1 MKMRRILYI
10 IAAGVVICSMATM
23 SSCKKDKG
31 QVNKVNQDSID
42 NLALTDS
49 LATIRAEKDTL
60 NALMMEVSDGM
71 NQILDMQNQM
81 SVENLNTDSPDKK
94 AQLRNSILAIQQGII
109 EQKQRV
115 DNLEKRLKQSTN
127 YSDSMKKQIESLKKQ
142 LDHQESIINNLT
154 AQLEAAHVTIKNL
167 NTKVD
172 SLNTE
177 NANVTSAYHTASAK
191 AQEETQR
198 ANNLVN
204 EMNVCYY
211 VVGSKKELKNQKII
225 ETGFLKRTKVMEGD
239 FTQSYFT
246 KADKR
251 TLNQIAL
258 HSNKAQVMSRHPKG
272 SYEIVDVGGQKVLK
286 ITNPSKFWELSNY
299 LVIKIG

>member
-1 MKMRRILYI
+1 MRKILYFVAALVVMAG
-10 IAAGVVICSMATM
+10 IASM
-23 SSCKKDKG
+23 SSCKKDKAE
-31 QVNKVNQDSID
+31 VAKVNQDSID

-60 NALMMEVSDGM
+60 AALMMEVSDGM
-71 NQILDMQNQM
+71 NQILDMQNQI
-81 SVENLNTDSPDKK
+81 SVENLNSDSPDKK
-94 AQLRNSILAIQQGII
+94 IQLRNNILAIQQGIV

-115 DNLEKRLKQSTN
+115 AQLEKRLKQSTN
-127 YSDSMKKQIESLKKQ
+127 YSDAMKKQIASLKQQ
-142 LDHQESIINNLT
+142 LDHQESIINSLT
-154 AQLEAAHVTIKNL
+154 AQLQAAHVTIKNL

-177 NANVTSAYHTASAK
+177 NAHVTSAYNSASAR

-211 VVGSKKELKNQKII
+211 VVGSKKELKRQKII
-225 ETGFLKRTKVMEGD
+225 ETGFLKKTRVMEGD

-251 TLNQIAL
+251 TLNRIAL
-258 HSNKAQVMSRHPKG
+258 HSKKAEIMSRHPSG
-272 SYEIVDVGGQKVLK
+272 SYVIEDEGGQKVLK
-286 ITNPSKFWELSNY
+286 ITNPSRFWELSNY
-299 LVIKIG
+299 LVVKIK

>member
-1 MKMRRILYI
+1 MRKILYFV
-10 IAAGVVICSMATM
+10 AALVMMAGISSM
-23 SSCKKDKG
+23 SSCKKDKAE
-31 QVNKVNQDSID
+31 VAKVNQDSID

-60 NALMMEVSDGM
+60 AALMMEVSDGM

-81 SVENLNTDSPDKK
+81 SVENLNSDSPDKK
-94 AQLRNSILAIQQGII
+94 IQLRNNILAIQQGIV

-115 DNLEKRLKQSTN
+115 AQLEKRLKQSTN
-127 YSDSMKKQIESLKKQ
+127 YSDAMKKQIASLKQQ
-142 LDHQESIINNLT
+142 LDHQESIINSLT
-154 AQLEAAHVTIKNL
+154 AQLQAAHVTIKNL

-177 NANVTSAYHTASAK
+177 NAHVTSAYNSASAR

-211 VVGSKKELKNQKII
+211 VVGSKKELKRQKII
-225 ETGFLKRTKVMEGD
+225 ETGFLKKTRVMEGD

-251 TLNQIAL
+251 TLNRIAL
-258 HSNKAQVMSRHPKG
+258 HSKKAEIMSRHPSG
-272 SYEIVDVGGQKVLK
+272 SYVIEDEGGQKVLK
-286 ITNPSKFWELSNY
+286 ITNPSRFWELSNY
-299 LVIKIG
+299 LVVKIK

>member
-1 MKMRRILYI
+1 MRKILYFVAALVVMAG
-10 IAAGVVICSMATM
+10 IASM
-23 SSCKKDKG
+23 SSCKKDKAE
-31 QVNKVNQDSID
+31 VAKVNQDSID

-60 NALMMEVSDGM
+60 AALMMEVSDGM

-81 SVENLNTDSPDKK
+81 SVENLNSDSPDKK
-94 AQLRNSILAIQQGII
+94 IQLRNNILAIQQGIV

-115 DNLEKRLKQSTN
+115 AQLEKRLKQSTN
-127 YSDSMKKQIESLKKQ
+127 YSDAMKKQIASLKQQ
-142 LDHQESIINNLT
+142 LDHQESIINSLT
-154 AQLEAAHVTIKNL
+154 AQLQAAHVTIKNL

-177 NANVTSAYHTASAK
+177 NANVTSAYNSASAR

-211 VVGSKKELKNQKII
+211 VVGSKKELKRQKII
-225 ETGFLKRTKVMEGD
+225 ETGFLKKTRVMEGD

-251 TLNQIAL
+251 TLNRIAL
-258 HSNKAQVMSRHPKG
+258 HSKKAEIMSRHPSG
-272 SYEIVDVGGQKVLK
+272 SYVIEDEGGQKVLK
-286 ITNPSKFWELSNY
+286 ITNPSRFWELSNY
-299 LVIKIG
+299 LVVKIK

>member
-1 MKMRRILYI
+1 MRKILYFVAALVVMAG
-10 IAAGVVICSMATM
+10 IASM
-23 SSCKKDKG
+23 SSCKKNKAE
-31 QVNKVNQDSID
+31 VAKVNQDSID

-60 NALMMEVSDGM
+60 AALMMEVSDGM

-94 AQLRNSILAIQQGII
+94 AQLRNNILAIQQGIV

-115 DNLEKRLKQSTN
+115 AQLEKRLKQSTN
-127 YSDSMKKQIESLKKQ
+127 YSDAMKKQIASLKQQ
-142 LDHQESIINNLT
+142 LDHQESIINSLT
-154 AQLEAAHVTIKNL
+154 AQLQAAHVTIKNL

-177 NANVTSAYHTASAK
+177 NAHVTSAYNSASAR

-211 VVGSKKELKNQKII
+211 VVGSKNELKRQKII
-225 ETGFLKRTKVMEGD
+225 ETGFLRKTRVMEGD

-251 TLNQIAL
+251 TLNRIAL
-258 HSNKAQVMSRHPKG
+258 HSKKAEIMSRHPSG
-272 SYEIVDVGGQKVLK
+272 SYVIEDEGGQKVLK
-286 ITNPSKFWELSNY
+286 ITNPSRFWELSNY
-299 LVIKIG
+299 LVVKIK

>member
-1 MKMRRILYI
+1 MRKILYFVAALVVMAG
-10 IAAGVVICSMATM
+10 IASR
-23 SSCKKDKG
+23 SSCKKDKAE
-31 QVNKVNQDSID
+31 VAKVNQDSID

-60 NALMMEVSDGM
+60 AALMMEVSDGM

-81 SVENLNTDSPDKK
+81 SVENLNSDSPDKK
-94 AQLRNSILAIQQGII
+94 IQLRNNILAIQQGIV

-115 DNLEKRLKQSTN
+115 AQLEKRLKQSTN
-127 YSDSMKKQIESLKKQ
+127 YSDAMKKQIASLKQQ
-142 LDHQESIINNLT
+142 LDHQESIINSLT
-154 AQLEAAHVTIKNL
+154 AQLQAAHVTIKNL

-177 NANVTSAYHTASAK
+177 NAHVTSAYNSASAR

-211 VVGSKKELKNQKII
+211 VVGSKKELKRQKII
-225 ETGFLKRTKVMEGD
+225 ETGFLKKTRVMEGD

-251 TLNQIAL
+251 TLNRIAL
-258 HSNKAQVMSRHPKG
+258 HSKKAEIMSRHPSG
-272 SYEIVDVGGQKVLK
+272 SYVIEDEGGQKVLK
-286 ITNPSKFWELSNY
+286 ITNPSRFWELSNY
-299 LVIKIG
+299 LVVKIK

>member
-1 MKMRRILYI
+1 MRKILYFVAALVVMAG
-10 IAAGVVICSMATM
+10 IASM
-23 SSCKKDKG
+23 SSCKKDKAE
-31 QVNKVNQDSID
+31 VAKVNQDSID

-60 NALMMEVSDGM
+60 AALMMEVSDGM

-81 SVENLNTDSPDKK
+81 SVENLNSDSPDKK
-94 AQLRNSILAIQQGII
+94 IQLRNNILAIQQGIV

-115 DNLEKRLKQSTN
+115 AQLEKRLKQSTN
-127 YSDSMKKQIESLKKQ
+127 YSDTMKKQIASLKQQ
-142 LDHQESIINNLT
+142 LDHQESIINSLT
-154 AQLEAAHVTIKNL
+154 AQLQAAHVTIKNL

-177 NANVTSAYHTASAK
+177 NAHVTSAYNSASAR

-211 VVGSKKELKNQKII
+211 VVGSKKELKRQKII
-225 ETGFLKRTKVMEGD
+225 ETGFLKKTRVMEGD

-251 TLNQIAL
+251 TLNRIAL
-258 HSNKAQVMSRHPKG
+258 HSKKAEIMSRHPSG
-272 SYEIVDVGGQKVLK
+272 SYVIEDEGGQKVLK
-286 ITNPSKFWELSNY
+286 ITNPSRFWELSNY
-299 LVIKIG
+299 LVVKIK

>member
-1 MKMRRILYI
+1 MRKILYFVAALVVMAG
-10 IAAGVVICSMATM
+10 IASM
-23 SSCKKDKG
+23 SSCKKDKAE
-31 QVNKVNQDSID
+31 VAKVNQDSID

-60 NALMMEVSDGM
+60 AALMMEVSDGM

-81 SVENLNTDSPDKK
+81 SVENLNNDSPDKK
-94 AQLRNSILAIQQGII
+94 IQLRNNILAIQQGIV

-115 DNLEKRLKQSTN
+115 AQLEKRLKQSTN
-127 YSDSMKKQIESLKKQ
+127 YSDAMKKQIASLKQQ
-142 LDHQESIINNLT
+142 LDHQESIINSLT
-154 AQLEAAHVTIKNL
+154 AQLQAAHVTIKNL

-177 NANVTSAYHTASAK
+177 NAHVTSAYNSASAR

-211 VVGSKKELKNQKII
+211 VVGSKKELKRQKII
-225 ETGFLKRTKVMEGD
+225 ETGFLKKTRVMEGD

-251 TLNQIAL
+251 TLNRIAL
-258 HSNKAQVMSRHPKG
+258 HSKKAEIMSRHPSG
-272 SYEIVDVGGQKVLK
+272 SYVIEDEGGQKVLK
-286 ITNPSKFWELSNY
+286 ITNPSRFWELSNY
-299 LVIKIG
+299 LVVKIK

>member
-1 MKMRRILYI
+1 MRKILYFVAALVVMAG
-10 IAAGVVICSMATM
+10 IASM
-23 SSCKKDKG
+23 SSCKKDKAE
-31 QVNKVNQDSID
+31 VAKVNQDSID

-60 NALMMEVSDGM
+60 AALMMEVSDGM
-71 NQILDMQNQM
+71 NQILYMQNQI
-81 SVENLNTDSPDKK
+81 SVENLNSDSPDKK
-94 AQLRNSILAIQQGII
+94 IQLRNNILAIQQGIV

-115 DNLEKRLKQSTN
+115 AQLEKRLKQSTN
-127 YSDSMKKQIESLKKQ
+127 YSDAMKKQIASLKQQ
-142 LDHQESIINNLT
+142 LDHQESIINSLT
-154 AQLEAAHVTIKNL
+154 AQLQAAHVTIKNL

-177 NANVTSAYHTASAK
+177 NAHVTSAYNSASAR

-211 VVGSKKELKNQKII
+211 VVGSKKELKRQKII
-225 ETGFLKRTKVMEGD
+225 ETGFLKKTRVMEGD

-251 TLNQIAL
+251 TLNRIAL
-258 HSNKAQVMSRHPKG
+258 HSKKAEIMSRHPSG
-272 SYEIVDVGGQKVLK
+272 SYVIEDEGGQKVLK
-286 ITNPSKFWELSNY
+286 ITNPSRFWELSNY
-299 LVIKIG
+299 LVVKIK

>member
-1 MKMRRILYI
+1 
-10 IAAGVVICSMATM
+10 
-23 SSCKKDKG
+23 
-31 QVNKVNQDSID
+31 
-42 NLALTDS
+42 
-49 LATIRAEKDTL
+49 
-60 NALMMEVSDGM
+60 MMEVSDGM

-81 SVENLNTDSPDKK
+81 SVENLNSDSPDKK
-94 AQLRNSILAIQQGII
+94 IQLRNNILAIQQGIV

-115 DNLEKRLKQSTN
+115 AQLEKRLKQSTN
-127 YSDSMKKQIESLKKQ
+127 YSDAMKKQIASLKQQ
-142 LDHQESIINNLT
+142 LDHQESIINSLT
-154 AQLEAAHVTIKNL
+154 AQLQAAHVTIKNL

-177 NANVTSAYHTASAK
+177 NAHVTSAYNSASAR

-211 VVGSKKELKNQKII
+211 VVGSKKELKRQKII
-225 ETGFLKRTKVMEGD
+225 ETGFLKKTRVMEGD

-251 TLNQIAL
+251 TLNRIAL
-258 HSNKAQVMSRHPKG
+258 HSKKAEIMSRHPSG
-272 SYEIVDVGGQKVLK
+272 SYVIEDEGGQKVLK
-286 ITNPSKFWELSNY
+286 ITNPSRFWELSNY
-299 LVIKIG
+299 LVVKIK

>member
-1 MKMRRILYI
+1 MRKILFFV
-10 IAAGVVICSMATM
+10 AALTVMAGIATM
-23 SSCKKDKG
+23 SSCKKNKAE
-31 QVNKVNQDSID
+31 VAKVNQDSID

-60 NALMMEVSDGM
+60 AALMMEVSDGM
-71 NQILDMQNQM
+71 NQILDMQSQM
-81 SVENLNTDSPDKK
+81 SVENLNAESPDKK
-94 AQLRNSILAIQQGII
+94 AQLRNNILAIQQGII

-115 DNLEKRLKQSTN
+115 AQLEKRLKQSTN
-127 YSDSMKKQIESLKKQ
+127 YSDAMKKQIASLKQQ
-142 LDHQESIINNLT
+142 LDHQESIINSLT
-154 AQLEAAHVTIKNL
+154 AQLQAAHVTIKNL

-177 NANVTSAYHTASAK
+177 NAHVTSAYNSASAR

-211 VVGSKKELKNQKII
+211 VVGSKNELKRQKII
-225 ETGFLKRTKVMEGD
+225 ETGFLKKTRVMEGD

-251 TLNQIAL
+251 TLNRIAL
-258 HSNKAQVMSRHPKG
+258 HSKKAEIMSRHPSG
-272 SYEIVDVGGQKVLK
+272 SYVIEDEGGQKVLK
-286 ITNPSKFWELSNY
+286 ITNPSRFWELSNY
-299 LVIKIG
+299 LVVKIK

>member
-1 MKMRRILYI
+1 MRKILYFVAALVVMAG
-10 IAAGVVICSMATM
+10 IASM
-23 SSCKKDKG
+23 SSCKKNKAE
-31 QVNKVNQDSID
+31 VAKVNQDSID

-60 NALMMEVSDGM
+60 AALMMEVSDGM

-94 AQLRNSILAIQQGII
+94 AQLRNNILAIQQGIV

-115 DNLEKRLKQSTN
+115 AQLEKRLKQSTN
-127 YSDSMKKQIESLKKQ
+127 YSDAMKKQIASLKQQ
-142 LDHQESIINNLT
+142 LDHQESIINSLT
-154 AQLEAAHVTIKNL
+154 AQLQAAHVTIKNL

-177 NANVTSAYHTASAK
+177 NAHVTSAYNSASDR

-211 VVGSKKELKNQKII
+211 VVGSKNELKRQKII
-225 ETGFLKRTKVMEGD
+225 ETGFLRKTRVMEGD

-251 TLNQIAL
+251 TLNRIAL
-258 HSNKAQVMSRHPKG
+258 HSKKAEIMSRHPSG
-272 SYEIVDVGGQKVLK
+272 SYVIEDEGGQKVLK
-286 ITNPSKFWELSNY
+286 ITNPSRFWELSNY
-299 LVIKIG
+299 LVVKIK

>member
-1 MKMRRILYI
+1 MRKILYFVAALVVMAG
-10 IAAGVVICSMATM
+10 IASM
-23 SSCKKDKG
+23 SSCKKDKAE
-31 QVNKVNQDSID
+31 VAKVNQDSID

-60 NALMMEVSDGM
+60 AALMMEVSDGM

-81 SVENLNTDSPDKK
+81 SVENLNSDSPDKK
-94 AQLRNSILAIQQGII
+94 IQLRNNILAIQQGIV

-115 DNLEKRLKQSTN
+115 AQLEKRLKQSTN
-127 YSDSMKKQIESLKKQ
+127 YSDAMKKQIASLKQQ
-142 LDHQESIINNLT
+142 LDHQESIINSLT
-154 AQLEAAHVTIKNL
+154 AQLQAAHVTIKNL

-177 NANVTSAYHTASAK
+177 NAHVTSAYNSASAR

-198 ANNLVN
+198 ANTLVN

-211 VVGSKKELKNQKII
+211 VVGSKKELKRQKII
-225 ETGFLKRTKVMEGD
+225 ETGFLKKTRVMEGD

-251 TLNQIAL
+251 TLNRIAL
-258 HSNKAQVMSRHPKG
+258 HSKKAEIMSRHPSG
-272 SYEIVDVGGQKVLK
+272 SYVIEDEGGQKVLK
-286 ITNPSKFWELSNY
+286 ITNPSRFWELSNY
-299 LVIKIG
+299 LVVKIK

>member
-1 MKMRRILYI
+1 MRKILYFVAALVVMAG
-10 IAAGVVICSMATM
+10 IASM
-23 SSCKKDKG
+23 SSCKKDKAE
-31 QVNKVNQDSID
+31 VAKVNQDSID

-60 NALMMEVSDGM
+60 AALMMEVSDGM

-81 SVENLNTDSPDKK
+81 SVENLNSDSPDKK
-94 AQLRNSILAIQQGII
+94 IQLRNNILAIQQGIV

-115 DNLEKRLKQSTN
+115 AQLEKRLKQSTN
-127 YSDSMKKQIESLKKQ
+127 YSDAMKKQIASLKQQ
-142 LDHQESIINNLT
+142 LDHQESIINSLT
-154 AQLEAAHVTIKNL
+154 AQLQAAHVTIKNL

-177 NANVTSAYHTASAK
+177 NAHVISAYNSASAR

-211 VVGSKKELKNQKII
+211 VVGSKKELKRQKII
-225 ETGFLKRTKVMEGD
+225 ETGFLKKTRVMEGD

-251 TLNQIAL
+251 TLNRIAL
-258 HSNKAQVMSRHPKG
+258 HSKKAEIMSRHPSG
-272 SYEIVDVGGQKVLK
+272 SYVIEDEGGQKVLK
-286 ITNPSKFWELSNY
+286 ITNPSRFWELSNY
-299 LVIKIG
+299 LVVKIK

>member
-1 MKMRRILYI
+1 MRKILYFV
-10 IAAGVVICSMATM
+10 AALVVMAGIATM
-23 SSCKKDKG
+23 SSCKKNKAE
-31 QVNKVNQDSID
+31 VAKVNQDSID

-60 NALMMEVSDGM
+60 AALMMEVSDGM
-71 NQILDMQNQM
+71 NQILDMQSQM
-81 SVENLNTDSPDKK
+81 SVENLNAESPDKK
-94 AQLRNSILAIQQGII
+94 AQLRNNILAIQQGIV

-115 DNLEKRLKQSTN
+115 AQLEKRLKQSTN
-127 YSDSMKKQIESLKKQ
+127 YSDAMKKQIASLKQQ
-142 LDHQESIINNLT
+142 LDHQESIINSLT
-154 AQLEAAHVTIKNL
+154 AQLQAAHVTIKNL

-177 NANVTSAYHTASAK
+177 NAHVTSAYNSASAR

-211 VVGSKKELKNQKII
+211 VVGSKNELKRQKII
-225 ETGFLKRTKVMEGD
+225 ETGFLRKTRVMEGD

-251 TLNQIAL
+251 TLNRIAL
-258 HSNKAQVMSRHPKG
+258 HSKKAEIMSRHPSG
-272 SYEIVDVGGQKVLK
+272 SYVIEDEGGQKVLK
-286 ITNPSKFWELSNY
+286 ITNPSRFWELSNY
-299 LVIKIG
+299 LVVKIK

>member
-1 MKMRRILYI
+1 MRKILYFVAALVVMAG
-10 IAAGVVICSMATM
+10 IASM
-23 SSCKKDKG
+23 SSCKKDKAE
-31 QVNKVNQDSID
+31 VAKVNQDSID

-60 NALMMEVSDGM
+60 AALMMEVSDGM

-81 SVENLNTDSPDKK
+81 SVENLNSDSPDKK
-94 AQLRNSILAIQQGII
+94 IQLRNNILAIQQGIV

-115 DNLEKRLKQSTN
+115 AQLEKRLKQSTN
-127 YSDSMKKQIESLKKQ
+127 YSDAMKKQIASLKQQ
-142 LDHQESIINNLT
+142 LDHQESIINSLT
-154 AQLEAAHVTIKNL
+154 AQLQAAHVTIKNL

-177 NANVTSAYHTASAK
+177 NAHVTSAYNSASSR

-211 VVGSKKELKNQKII
+211 VVGSKKELKRQKII
-225 ETGFLKRTKVMEGD
+225 ETGFLKKTRVMEGD

-251 TLNQIAL
+251 TLNRIAL
-258 HSNKAQVMSRHPKG
+258 HSKKAEIMSRHPSG
-272 SYEIVDVGGQKVLK
+272 SYVIEDEGGQKVLK
-286 ITNPSKFWELSNY
+286 ITNPSRFWELSNY
-299 LVIKIG
+299 LVVKIK

>member
-1 MKMRRILYI
+1 MRKILYFVAALVVMAG
-10 IAAGVVICSMATM
+10 IASM
-23 SSCKKDKG
+23 SSCKKDKAE
-31 QVNKVNQDSID
+31 VAKVNQDSID

-60 NALMMEVSDGM
+60 AALMMEVSDGM

-81 SVENLNTDSPDKK
+81 SVENLNSDSPDKK
-94 AQLRNSILAIQQGII
+94 IQLRNHILAIQQGIV

-115 DNLEKRLKQSTN
+115 AQLEKRLKQSTN
-127 YSDSMKKQIESLKKQ
+127 YSDAMKKQIASLKQQ
-142 LDHQESIINNLT
+142 LDHQESIINSLT
-154 AQLEAAHVTIKNL
+154 AQLQAAHVTIKNL
-167 NTKVD
+167 NTKGD

-177 NANVTSAYHTASAK
+177 NAHVTSAYNSASAR

-211 VVGSKKELKNQKII
+211 VVGSKKELKRQKII
-225 ETGFLKRTKVMEGD
+225 ETGFLKKTRVMEGD

-251 TLNQIAL
+251 TLNRIAL
-258 HSNKAQVMSRHPKG
+258 HSKKAEIMSRHPSG
-272 SYEIVDVGGQKVLK
+272 SYVIEDEGGQKVLK
-286 ITNPSKFWELSNY
+286 ITNPSRFWELSNY
-299 LVIKIG
+299 LVVKIK

>member
-1 MKMRRILYI
+1 MRKILYFVAALVVMAG
-10 IAAGVVICSMATM
+10 IASM
-23 SSCKKDKG
+23 SSCKKDKAE
-31 QVNKVNQDSID
+31 VAKVNQDSID

-60 NALMMEVSDGM
+60 AALMMEVSDGM

-81 SVENLNTDSPDKK
+81 SVENLNSDSPDKK
-94 AQLRNSILAIQQGII
+94 IQLRNNILAIQQGIV

-115 DNLEKRLKQSTN
+115 AQLEKRLKQSTN
-127 YSDSMKKQIESLKKQ
+127 YSDAMKKQIASLKQQ
-142 LDHQESIINNLT
+142 LDHQESIINSLT
-154 AQLEAAHVTIKNL
+154 AQLQAAHVTIKNL

-177 NANVTSAYHTASAK
+177 NAHVTSAYNSASAR

-211 VVGSKKELKNQKII
+211 VVGSKKELKRQKII
-225 ETGFLKRTKVMEGD
+225 ETGFLKKTRVMEGD

-251 TLNQIAL
+251 TLNRIAL
-258 HSNKAQVMSRHPKG
+258 HSKKAEIMSRHPSG
-272 SYEIVDVGGQKVLK
+272 SYVIEDEGGQKVLK
-286 ITNPSKFWELSNY
+286 ITNPSRFWELSNY
-299 LVIKIG
+299 LVVKIK

>member
-1 MKMRRILYI
+1 MRKILYFVAALVVMAG
-10 IAAGVVICSMATM
+10 IASM
-23 SSCKKDKG
+23 SSCKKDKTE
-31 QVNKVNQDSID
+31 VAKVNQDSID

-60 NALMMEVSDGM
+60 AALMMEVSDGM

-81 SVENLNTDSPDKK
+81 SVENLNSDSPDKK
-94 AQLRNSILAIQQGII
+94 IQLRNNILAIQQGIV

-115 DNLEKRLKQSTN
+115 AQLEKRLKQSTN
-127 YSDSMKKQIESLKKQ
+127 YSDAMKKQIASLKQQ
-142 LDHQESIINNLT
+142 LDHQESIINSLT
-154 AQLEAAHVTIKNL
+154 AQLQAAHVTIKNL

-177 NANVTSAYHTASAK
+177 NAHVTSAYNSASAR

-211 VVGSKKELKNQKII
+211 VVGSKKELKRQKII
-225 ETGFLKRTKVMEGD
+225 ETGFLKKTSVMEGD

-251 TLNQIAL
+251 TLNRIAL
-258 HSNKAQVMSRHPKG
+258 HSKKAEIMSRHPSG
-272 SYEIVDVGGQKVLK
+272 SYVIEDEGGQKVLK
-286 ITNPSKFWELSNY
+286 ITNPSRFWELSNY
-299 LVIKIG
+299 LVVKIK

>member
-1 MKMRRILYI
+1 MRKILYFVAALVVMAG
-10 IAAGVVICSMATM
+10 IASM
-23 SSCKKDKG
+23 SSCKKDKAE
-31 QVNKVNQDSID
+31 VAKVNQDSID

-60 NALMMEVSDGM
+60 AALMMEVSDGM

-81 SVENLNTDSPDKK
+81 SVENLNSDSPDKK
-94 AQLRNSILAIQQGII
+94 IQLRNNILAIQQGIV

-115 DNLEKRLKQSTN
+115 AQLEKRLKQSTN
-127 YSDSMKKQIESLKKQ
+127 YSDAMKKQIASLKQQ
-142 LDHQESIINNLT
+142 LDHQESIINSLT
-154 AQLEAAHVTIKNL
+154 AQLQAAHVTIKNL

-177 NANVTSAYHTASAK
+177 NAHVTSAYNSASAR

-211 VVGSKKELKNQKII
+211 VVGSKKELKRQKII
-225 ETGFLKRTKVMEGD
+225 ETGFLKKTRVMEGD

-251 TLNQIAL
+251 TLNRIAL
-258 HSNKAQVMSRHPKG
+258 HSKKAEIMSRHPSG
-272 SYEIVDVGGQKVLK
+272 SYVIEDESGQKVLK
-286 ITNPSKFWELSNY
+286 ITNPSRFWELSNY
-299 LVIKIG
+299 LVVKIK

>member
-1 MKMRRILYI
+1 MRKILYFV
-10 IAAGVVICSMATM
+10 AALVVIAGIASM
-23 SSCKKDKG
+23 SSCKKDKAE
-31 QVNKVNQDSID
+31 VAKVNQDSID

-60 NALMMEVSDGM
+60 AALMMEVSDGM

-81 SVENLNTDSPDKK
+81 SVENLNSDSPDKK
-94 AQLRNSILAIQQGII
+94 IQLRNNILAIQQGIV

-115 DNLEKRLKQSTN
+115 AQLEKRLKQSTN
-127 YSDSMKKQIESLKKQ
+127 YSDAMKKQIASLKQQ
-142 LDHQESIINNLT
+142 LDHQESIINSLT
-154 AQLEAAHVTIKNL
+154 AQLQAAHVTIKNL

-177 NANVTSAYHTASAK
+177 NAHVTSAYNSASAR

-211 VVGSKKELKNQKII
+211 VVGSKKELKRQKII
-225 ETGFLKRTKVMEGD
+225 ETGFLKKTRVMEGD

-251 TLNQIAL
+251 TLNRIAL
-258 HSNKAQVMSRHPKG
+258 HSKKAEIMSRHPSG
-272 SYEIVDVGGQKVLK
+272 SYVIEDEGGQKVLK
-286 ITNPSKFWELSNY
+286 ITNPSRFWELSNY
-299 LVIKIG
+299 LVVKIK

>member
-1 MKMRRILYI
+1 MRKILYFVAALVVMAG
-10 IAAGVVICSMATM
+10 IASM
-23 SSCKKDKG
+23 SSCKKDKAE
-31 QVNKVNQDSID
+31 VAKVNQDSID

-60 NALMMEVSDGM
+60 AALMMEVSDGM

-81 SVENLNTDSPDKK
+81 SVENLNSDSPDKK
-94 AQLRNSILAIQQGII
+94 IQLRNNILAIQQGIV

-115 DNLEKRLKQSTN
+115 AQLEKRLKQSTN
-127 YSDSMKKQIESLKKQ
+127 YSDAMKKQIASLKQQ
-142 LDHQESIINNLT
+142 LDHQESIINSLT
-154 AQLEAAHVTIKNL
+154 AQLQAAHVTIKNL

-177 NANVTSAYHTASAK
+177 NAHVTSAYNSASAR

-211 VVGSKKELKNQKII
+211 VVGSKKELKRQKII
-225 ETGFLKRTKVMEGD
+225 ETGFLKKTRVMEGD

-251 TLNQIAL
+251 TLNRIAL
-258 HSNKAQVMSRHPKG
+258 HSKKAEIMSRHPSG
-272 SYEIVDVGGQKVLK
+272 SYVIEDEGGQKVLK
-286 ITNPSKFWELSNY
+286 ITNPSRFWELSNY
-299 LVIKIG
+299 LVVNIK

>member
-1 MKMRRILYI
+1 MRKILYFVAALVVMAG
-10 IAAGVVICSMATM
+10 IASM
-23 SSCKKDKG
+23 SSCKKDKTE
-31 QVNKVNQDSID
+31 VAKVNQDSID

-60 NALMMEVSDGM
+60 AALMMEVSDGM

-81 SVENLNTDSPDKK
+81 SVENLNSDSPDKK
-94 AQLRNSILAIQQGII
+94 IQLRNNILAIQQGIV

-115 DNLEKRLKQSTN
+115 AQLEKRLKQSTN
-127 YSDSMKKQIESLKKQ
+127 YSDAMKKQIASLKQQ
-142 LDHQESIINNLT
+142 LDHQESIINSLT
-154 AQLEAAHVTIKNL
+154 AQLQAAHVTIKNL

-177 NANVTSAYHTASAK
+177 NAHVTSAYNNASAR

-211 VVGSKKELKNQKII
+211 VVGSKKELKRQKII
-225 ETGFLKRTKVMEGD
+225 ETGFLKKTRVMEGD

-251 TLNQIAL
+251 TLNRIAL
-258 HSNKAQVMSRHPKG
+258 HSKKAEIMSRHPSG
-272 SYEIVDVGGQKVLK
+272 SYVIEDEGGQKVLK
-286 ITNPSKFWELSNY
+286 ITNPSRFWELSNY
-299 LVIKIG
+299 LVVKIK

>member
-1 MKMRRILYI
+1 MRKILYFVAALVVMAG
-10 IAAGVVICSMATM
+10 IASM
-23 SSCKKDKG
+23 SSCKKDKTE
-31 QVNKVNQDSID
+31 VAKVNQDSID

-60 NALMMEVSDGM
+60 AALMMEVSDGM
-71 NQILDMQNQM
+71 NQILDMQNQI
-81 SVENLNTDSPDKK
+81 SVENLNSDSPDKK
-94 AQLRNSILAIQQGII
+94 IQLRNNILAIQQGIV

-115 DNLEKRLKQSTN
+115 AQLEKRLKQSTN
-127 YSDSMKKQIESLKKQ
+127 YSDAMKKQIASLKQQ
-142 LDHQESIINNLT
+142 LDHQESIINSLT
-154 AQLEAAHVTIKNL
+154 AQLQAAHVTIKNL

-177 NANVTSAYHTASAK
+177 NAHVTSAYNSASAR

-211 VVGSKKELKNQKII
+211 VVGSKKELKRQKII
-225 ETGFLKRTKVMEGD
+225 ETGFLKKTRVMEGD

-251 TLNQIAL
+251 TLNRIAL
-258 HSNKAQVMSRHPKG
+258 HSKKAEIMSRHPSG
-272 SYEIVDVGGQKVLK
+272 SYVIEDEGGQKVLK
-286 ITNPSKFWELSNY
+286 ITNPSRFWELSNY
-299 LVIKIG
+299 LVVKIK

>member
-1 MKMRRILYI
+1 MRKILYFV
-10 IAAGVVICSMATM
+10 AALVVIAGIASM
-23 SSCKKDKG
+23 SSCKKDKTE
-31 QVNKVNQDSID
+31 VAKVNQDSID

-60 NALMMEVSDGM
+60 AALMMEVSDGM

-81 SVENLNTDSPDKK
+81 SVENLNSDSPDKK
-94 AQLRNSILAIQQGII
+94 IQLRNNILAIQQGIV

-115 DNLEKRLKQSTN
+115 AQLEKRLKQSTN
-127 YSDSMKKQIESLKKQ
+127 YSDAMKKQIASLKQQ
-142 LDHQESIINNLT
+142 LDHQESIINSLT
-154 AQLEAAHVTIKNL
+154 AQLQAAHVTIKNL

-177 NANVTSAYHTASAK
+177 NAHVTSAYNSASAR

-211 VVGSKKELKNQKII
+211 VVGSKKELKRQKII
-225 ETGFLKRTKVMEGD
+225 ETGFLKKTRVMEGD

-251 TLNQIAL
+251 TLNRIAL
-258 HSNKAQVMSRHPKG
+258 HSKKAEIMSRHPSG
-272 SYEIVDVGGQKVLK
+272 SYVIEDEGGQKVLK
-286 ITNPSKFWELSNY
+286 ITNPSRFWELSNY
-299 LVIKIG
+299 LVVKIK

>member
-1 MKMRRILYI
+1 MRKILYFVAALVVMAD
-10 IAAGVVICSMATM
+10 IASM
-23 SSCKKDKG
+23 SSCKKDKAE
-31 QVNKVNQDSID
+31 VAKVNQDSID

-60 NALMMEVSDGM
+60 AALMMEVSDGM

-81 SVENLNTDSPDKK
+81 SVENLNSDSPDKK
-94 AQLRNSILAIQQGII
+94 IQLRNNILAIQQGIV

-115 DNLEKRLKQSTN
+115 AQLEKRLKQSTN
-127 YSDSMKKQIESLKKQ
+127 YSDAMKKQIASLKQQ
-142 LDHQESIINNLT
+142 LDHQESIINSLT
-154 AQLEAAHVTIKNL
+154 AQLQAAHVTIKNL

-177 NANVTSAYHTASAK
+177 NAHVTSAYNSASAR

-211 VVGSKKELKNQKII
+211 VVGSKKELKRQKII
-225 ETGFLKRTKVMEGD
+225 ETGFLKKTRVMEGD

-251 TLNQIAL
+251 TLNRIAL
-258 HSNKAQVMSRHPKG
+258 HSKKAEIMSRHPSG
-272 SYEIVDVGGQKVLK
+272 SYVIEDEGGQKVLK
-286 ITNPSKFWELSNY
+286 ITNPSRFWELSNY
-299 LVIKIG
+299 LVVKIK

>member
-1 MKMRRILYI
+1 MRKILYFVAALVVMAG
-10 IAAGVVICSMATM
+10 IASM
-23 SSCKKDKG
+23 SSCKKDKAE
-31 QVNKVNQDSID
+31 VAKVNQDSID

-60 NALMMEVSDGM
+60 AALMMEVSDGM
-71 NQILDMQNQM
+71 SQILDMQNQM
-81 SVENLNTDSPDKK
+81 SVENLNNDSPDKK
-94 AQLRNSILAIQQGII
+94 IQLRNNILAIQQGIV

-115 DNLEKRLKQSTN
+115 AQLEKRLKQSTN
-127 YSDSMKKQIESLKKQ
+127 YSDAMKKQIASLKQQ
-142 LDHQESIINNLT
+142 LDHQESIINSLT
-154 AQLEAAHVTIKNL
+154 AQLQAAHVTIKNL

-177 NANVTSAYHTASAK
+177 NAHVTSAYNSASAR

-211 VVGSKKELKNQKII
+211 VVGSKKELKRQKII
-225 ETGFLKRTKVMEGD
+225 ETGFLKKTRVMEGD

-251 TLNQIAL
+251 TLNRIAL
-258 HSNKAQVMSRHPKG
+258 HSKKAEIMSRHPSG
-272 SYEIVDVGGQKVLK
+272 SYVIEDEGGQKVLK
-286 ITNPSKFWELSNY
+286 ITNPSRFWELSNY
-299 LVIKIG
+299 LVVKIK

>member
-1 MKMRRILYI
+1 MRKILYFVAALVVMAG
-10 IAAGVVICSMATM
+10 IASM
-23 SSCKKDKG
+23 SSCKKDKAE
-31 QVNKVNQDSID
+31 VAKVNQDSID

-60 NALMMEVSDGM
+60 AALMMEVSDGM

-81 SVENLNTDSPDKK
+81 SVENLNSDSPDKK
-94 AQLRNSILAIQQGII
+94 IQLRNNILAIQQGIV

-115 DNLEKRLKQSTN
+115 AQLEKRLKQSTN
-127 YSDSMKKQIESLKKQ
+127 YSDAMKKQIASLKQQ
-142 LDHQESIINNLT
+142 LDHQESIINSLT
-154 AQLEAAHVTIKNL
+154 AQLQAAHVTIKNL

-177 NANVTSAYHTASAK
+177 NAHVTSAYNSASAR

-211 VVGSKKELKNQKII
+211 VVGSKKELKRQKII
-225 ETGFLKRTKVMEGD
+225 ETGFLKKTRVMEGD

-251 TLNQIAL
+251 TLNRIAL
-258 HSNKAQVMSRHPKG
+258 HSKKAEIMSHHPSG
-272 SYEIVDVGGQKVLK
+272 SYVIEDEGGQKVLK
-286 ITNPSKFWELSNY
+286 ITNPSRFWELSNY
-299 LVIKIG
+299 LVVKIK

>member
-1 MKMRRILYI
+1 MRKILYFVAALVVMAG
-10 IAAGVVICSMATM
+10 IASM
-23 SSCKKDKG
+23 SSCKKDKAE
-31 QVNKVNQDSID
+31 VAKVNQDSID

-60 NALMMEVSDGM
+60 AALMMEVSDGM

-81 SVENLNTDSPDKK
+81 SVENLNNDSPDKK
-94 AQLRNSILAIQQGII
+94 IQLRNNILAIQQGIV

-115 DNLEKRLKQSTN
+115 AQLEKRLKQSTN
-127 YSDSMKKQIESLKKQ
+127 YSDAMKKQIASLKQQ
-142 LDHQESIINNLT
+142 LDHQESIINSLT
-154 AQLEAAHVTIKNL
+154 AQLQAAHVTIKNL

-177 NANVTSAYHTASAK
+177 NTHVTSAYNSASAR

-211 VVGSKKELKNQKII
+211 VVGSKKELKRQKII
-225 ETGFLKRTKVMEGD
+225 ETGFLKKTRVMEGD

-251 TLNQIAL
+251 TLNRIAL
-258 HSNKAQVMSRHPKG
+258 HSKKAEIMSRHPSG
-272 SYEIVDVGGQKVLK
+272 SYVIEDEGGQKVLK
-286 ITNPSKFWELSNY
+286 ITNPSRFWELSNY
-299 LVIKIG
+299 LVVKIK

>member
-1 MKMRRILYI
+1 MRKILYFVAALVVMAG
-10 IAAGVVICSMATM
+10 IASM
-23 SSCKKDKG
+23 SSCKKDKAE
-31 QVNKVNQDSID
+31 VAKVNQDSID

-60 NALMMEVSDGM
+60 AALMMEVSDGM

-81 SVENLNTDSPDKK
+81 SVENLNSDSPDKK
-94 AQLRNSILAIQQGII
+94 IQLRNNILAIQQGIV

-115 DNLEKRLKQSTN
+115 AQLEKRLKQSTN
-127 YSDSMKKQIESLKKQ
+127 YSDAMKKQIASLKQQ
-142 LDHQESIINNLT
+142 LDHQESIINSLT
-154 AQLEAAHVTIKNL
+154 AQLQAAHVTIKNL

-177 NANVTSAYHTASAK
+177 NAHVTSAYNSASAL

-211 VVGSKKELKNQKII
+211 VVGSKKELKRQKII
-225 ETGFLKRTKVMEGD
+225 ETGFLKKTRVMEGD

-251 TLNQIAL
+251 TLNRIAL
-258 HSNKAQVMSRHPKG
+258 HSKKAEIMSRHPSG
-272 SYEIVDVGGQKVLK
+272 SYVIEDEGGQKVLK
-286 ITNPSKFWELSNY
+286 ITNPSRFWELSNY
-299 LVIKIG
+299 LVVKIK

>member
-1 MKMRRILYI
+1 MRKILYFVAALVVMAG
-10 IAAGVVICSMATM
+10 IASM
-23 SSCKKDKG
+23 SSCKKDKAE
-31 QVNKVNQDSID
+31 VAKVNQDSID

-60 NALMMEVSDGM
+60 AALMMEVSDGM

-81 SVENLNTDSPDKK
+81 SVENLNSDSPDKK
-94 AQLRNSILAIQQGII
+94 IQLRNNILAIQQGIV

-115 DNLEKRLKQSTN
+115 AQLEKRLKQSTN
-127 YSDSMKKQIESLKKQ
+127 YSDAMKKQIASLKQQ
-142 LDHQESIINNLT
+142 LDHQESIINSLT
-154 AQLEAAHVTIKNL
+154 AQLQAAHVTIKNL

-177 NANVTSAYHTASAK
+177 NAHVTSAYNSASAR

-211 VVGSKKELKNQKII
+211 VVGSKKELKRQKII
-225 ETGFLKRTKVMEGD
+225 ETGFLKKTRVMEGD

-251 TLNQIAL
+251 TLNRIAL
-258 HSNKAQVMSRHPKG
+258 HSKKAEIMSRHPSG
-272 SYEIVDVGGQKVLK
+272 SYVVEGEGGQKVLK
-286 ITNPSKFWELSNY
+286 ITNPSRFWELSNY
-299 LVIKIG
+299 LVVKIK

>member
-1 MKMRRILYI
+1 MRKILYFVAALVVMAG
-10 IAAGVVICSMATM
+10 IASM
-23 SSCKKDKG
+23 SSCKKDKAE
-31 QVNKVNQDSID
+31 VAKVNQDSID

-60 NALMMEVSDGM
+60 AALMMEVSDGM

-81 SVENLNTDSPDKK
+81 SVENLNSDSPDKK
-94 AQLRNSILAIQQGII
+94 IQLRNNILAIQQGIV

-115 DNLEKRLKQSTN
+115 AQLEKRLKQSTN
-127 YSDSMKKQIESLKKQ
+127 YSDAMKKQIASLKQQ
-142 LDHQESIINNLT
+142 LDHQESIINSLT
-154 AQLEAAHVTIKNL
+154 AQLQAAHVTIKNL

-177 NANVTSAYHTASAK
+177 NAHVTSPYNSASAR

-211 VVGSKKELKNQKII
+211 VVGSKKELKRQKII
-225 ETGFLKRTKVMEGD
+225 ETGFLKKTRVMEGD

-251 TLNQIAL
+251 TLNRIAL
-258 HSNKAQVMSRHPKG
+258 HSKKAEIMSRHPSG
-272 SYEIVDVGGQKVLK
+272 SYVIEDEGGQKVLK
-286 ITNPSKFWELSNY
+286 ITNPSRFWELSNY
-299 LVIKIG
+299 LVVKIK

>member
-1 MKMRRILYI
+1 MRKILYFVAALVVMAG
-10 IAAGVVICSMATM
+10 IASM
-23 SSCKKDKG
+23 SSCKKDKAE
-31 QVNKVNQDSID
+31 VAKVNQDSID

-60 NALMMEVSDGM
+60 AALMMEVSDGM

-81 SVENLNTDSPDKK
+81 SVENLNSDSPDKK
-94 AQLRNSILAIQQGII
+94 IQLRNNILAIQQGIV

-115 DNLEKRLKQSTN
+115 AQLEKRLKQSTN
-127 YSDSMKKQIESLKKQ
+127 YSNAMKKQIASLKQQ
-142 LDHQESIINNLT
+142 LDHQESIINSLT
-154 AQLEAAHVTIKNL
+154 AQLQAAHVTIKNL

-177 NANVTSAYHTASAK
+177 NAHVTSAYNSASAR

-211 VVGSKKELKNQKII
+211 VVGSKKELKRQKII
-225 ETGFLKRTKVMEGD
+225 ETGFLKKTRVMEGD

-251 TLNQIAL
+251 TLNRIAL
-258 HSNKAQVMSRHPKG
+258 HSKKAEIMSRHPSG
-272 SYEIVDVGGQKVLK
+272 SYVIEDEGGQKVLK
-286 ITNPSKFWELSNY
+286 ITNPSRFWELSNY
-299 LVIKIG
+299 LVVKIK

>member
-1 MKMRRILYI
+1 MRKILYFVAALVVMAG
-10 IAAGVVICSMATM
+10 IASM
-23 SSCKKDKG
+23 SSCKKDKAE
-31 QVNKVNQDSID
+31 VAKVNQDSID

-60 NALMMEVSDGM
+60 AALMMEVSDGM

-81 SVENLNTDSPDKK
+81 SVENLNNDSPDKK
-94 AQLRNSILAIQQGII
+94 IQLRNNILAIQQGIV

-115 DNLEKRLKQSTN
+115 AQLEKRLKQSTN
-127 YSDSMKKQIESLKKQ
+127 YSDAMKKQIASLKQQ
-142 LDHQESIINNLT
+142 LDHQESIINGLT
-154 AQLEAAHVTIKNL
+154 AQLQAAHVTIKNL

-177 NANVTSAYHTASAK
+177 NAHVTSAYNSASAR

-211 VVGSKKELKNQKII
+211 VVGSKKELKRQKII
-225 ETGFLKRTKVMEGD
+225 ETGFLKKTRVMEGD

-251 TLNQIAL
+251 TLNRIAL
-258 HSNKAQVMSRHPKG
+258 HSKKAEIMSRHPSG
-272 SYEIVDVGGQKVLK
+272 SYVIEDEGGQKVLK
-286 ITNPSKFWELSNY
+286 ITNPSRFWELSNY
-299 LVIKIG
+299 LVVKIK

>member
-1 MKMRRILYI
+1 MRKILYFVAALVVMAG
-10 IAAGVVICSMATM
+10 IASM
-23 SSCKKDKG
+23 SSCKKDKAE
-31 QVNKVNQDSID
+31 VAKVNQDSID

-60 NALMMEVSDGM
+60 AALMMEVSDGM

-81 SVENLNTDSPDKK
+81 SVENLNSDSPDKK
-94 AQLRNSILAIQQGII
+94 IQLRNNILAIQQGIV

-115 DNLEKRLKQSTN
+115 AQLEKRLKQSTN
-127 YSDSMKKQIESLKKQ
+127 YSDAMKKQIASLKQQ
-142 LDHQESIINNLT
+142 LDHQESIINSLT
-154 AQLEAAHVTIKNL
+154 AQLQAAHVTIKNL

-177 NANVTSAYHTASAK
+177 NAHVTSAYNSASAR

-211 VVGSKKELKNQKII
+211 VVGSKKELKRQKII
-225 ETGFLKRTKVMEGD
+225 ETGFLKKTRVMEGD

-251 TLNQIAL
+251 TLNRIAL
-258 HSNKAQVMSRHPKG
+258 HSKKAEIISRHPSG
-272 SYEIVDVGGQKVLK
+272 SYVIEDEGGQKVLK
-286 ITNPSKFWELSNY
+286 ITNPSRFWELSNY
-299 LVIKIG
+299 LVVKIK